1 MRNIQRIILLA
12 GAVAVLIVGFVLASS
27 GGSSKTKGP
36 PGVRN
41 LAVTVA
47 GGKPVGGVA
56 HLEANKGD
64 TINLTVRSNVADEI
78 HIHGYDL
85 HKNVP
90 AGGVGHFTF
99 KATIDGNFVIELE
112 SRAEQIASLT
122 VKT

>member
-1 MRNIQRIILLA
+1 MGNIQRIILLI
-12 GAVAVLIVGFVLASS
+12 GAVAVLIVGFVLAGS
-27 GGSSKTKGP
+27 GGGSKPKAP
-36 PGVRN
+36 VVRN

-47 GGKPVGGVA
+47 GGKPVGGIK

-90 AGGVGHFTF
+90 AGGVVHFAF

-112 SRAEQIASLT
+112 SRSEQIAALT